1 MTTRAQRIEAVCE
14 RLDAEPPSEEIR
26 RMAEHNVTLIAQV
39 SAQRATIAELRDA
52 LAQAHEQIAVYQT
65 KLILGLD

>member
-14 RLDAEPPSEEIR
+14 RLDAETPSEEIR

-52 LAQAHEQIAVYQT
+52 LAQANEQIAVYQT

>member
-14 RLDAEPPSEEIR
+14 TLEAEAPSEEIR
-26 RMAEHNVTLIAQV
+26 RMAEHNVTLMSQV
-39 SAQRATIAELRDA
+39 AAQRATIRQLRDA
-52 LAQAHEQIAVYQT
+52 LAQAHELIAVYQT